1 MEKVD
6 TIKDNITWRC
16 RMYTSELLIRLY
28 KVVSVDHHKEVAV
41 WSKVKVSVEST
52 TDGTNE
58 AVCIQA
64 TNSVERS

>member
-16 RMYTSELLIRLY
+16 RMYTSELLIRLH
-28 KVVSVDHHKEVAV
+28 KAVAAVDYQEVAV
-41 WSKVKVSVEST
+41 WIKVKVSVESA
-52 TDGTNE
+52 TDGANE

-64 TNSVERS
+64 TESVDQ

>member
-1 MEKVD
+1 
-6 TIKDNITWRC
+6 
-16 RMYTSELLIRLY
+16 MYTSELLIRLH
-28 KVVSVDHHKEVAV
+28 KAVAAVDYHKEVAV

-64 TNSVERS
+64 NNSVERS